1 MSTTAYSAGDSGPSG
16 SFLDLPPES
25 IERHKAVG
33 LWYEDTTLRVRAH
46 LRDAYTGPAGTA
58 DDVMV
63 LHEYQ
68 LDLWVDET
76 THEITKIEVVPLNLP
91 YEECFDAPG
100 FLQRLVGLQLVRGF
114 TGQALALLE
123 AEAGCTHLNSL
134 ISDLAIAGLFSGYVR
149 LQEQARET
157 GSLPVLPASDER
169 TGVCTGWRAGG
180 TLATWMESG
189 KGIAPSRIYPTVVPD
204 PTLPDP
210 QVEPDA

>member
-1 MSTTAYSAGDSGPSG
+1 VSTPAYTAPQSDRPSG

-33 LWYEDTTLRVRAH
+33 LWYEGDTLRVRAH
-46 LRDAYTGPAGTA
+46 LRDAYTGPADPDPDH
-58 DDVMV
+58 DDDDEVMV

-68 LDLWVDET
+68 LELWIDGT
-76 THEITKIEVVPLNLP
+76 THEITKIEVVPLDLP

-100 FLQRLVGLQLVRGF
+100 FVQQLVGLRLERGF
-114 TGQALALLE
+114 TGKALALLE

-134 ISDLAIAGLFSGYVR
+134 ISDLAIAGLFCGYVR
-149 LQEQARET
+149 LQEVARTT
-157 GSLPVLPASDER
+157 GELPVLPASDER

-189 KGIAPSRIYPTVVPD
+189 KGIAPSRIYPTVKPH
-204 PTLPDP
+204 
-210 QVEPDA
+210 A